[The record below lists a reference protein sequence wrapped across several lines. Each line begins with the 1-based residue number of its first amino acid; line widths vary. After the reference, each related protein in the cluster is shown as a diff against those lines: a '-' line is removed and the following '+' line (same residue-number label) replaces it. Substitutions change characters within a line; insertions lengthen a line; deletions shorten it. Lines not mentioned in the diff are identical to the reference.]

1 MSRRHSLRRI
11 VLPAG
16 APDSSRFPPP
26 ERRPDRKA
34 LQLSAQVRDALTWV
48 LGSAT
53 GDDRLAACSVEGVE
67 PLPGGNRLLVKVGV
81 PPDLPLSEVSS
92 ALAAAAPILRSE
104 VAQSITR
111 RKAPEL
117 VYLPVPAG

>member
-1 MSRRHSLRRI
+1 MSRRHSARRFA
-11 VLPAG
+11 PG
-16 APDSSRFPPP
+16 AADSPRFPAR
-26 ERRPDRKA
+26 ERPTDRKT
-34 LQLSAQVRDALTWV
+34 LQLCAQVKDALVWV

-53 GDDRLAACSVEGVE
+53 NDDRLAVCSVESVE
-67 PLPGGNRLLVKVGV
+67 PLPGGNRLLVKVSV
-81 PPDLPLSEVSS
+81 PPDVPVGDVIAS
-92 ALAAAAPILRSE
+92 LATAAPALRAE